1 MIEFPINKY
10 SPKFPYSSGPREYQ
24 KTAYTNW
31 VQNNYQGI
39 FAMATGTGKTITSLN
54 CVLEEYYAT
63 GIYCVLILVPT
74 RALVNQWINEAE
86 KFNYSNIHTT
96 QEKDWFN
103 ILSNYFFYKRLELKD
118 NIIFISTYQSF
129 NGNKFKKIINK
140 EGWSDFILIADEAHN
155 MGSAR
160 TLKKL
165 PIKISK
171 RIGLSA
177 TPGRIYDEEGSNV
190 VYEYFNSYPPCYTY
204 SYSMYKAIHSEPS
217 SLVRYFYY
225 PHFSFLNDS
234 ELEEYKKI
242 TEKLLL
248 NYNAK
253 KNEFNEYGKRLLI
266 ERKRIINKAENKI
279 DVLGEI
285 FEEVSQKENNLKYTF
300 VYVPE
305 GTDIDFNACDSL
317 SYDENE
323 KKLIRKYG
331 EKIRSFGYS
340 THELLSDTPDRERL
354 LTQFA
359 EGKIDILLAMKILDE
374 GVDIPCTRNA
384 IFCAS
389 TGNPRQYIQRRGRV
403 LRKFEDKSYANIY
416 DIIISP
422 QENYIDSLPIELK
435 EMEIRI
441 FRGELRRVANFLYA
455 AENRH
460 QILNGKLGELAMKYN
475 VDLVSLIEEDLNI
488 DNNCN

>member
-1 MIEFPINKY
+1 
-10 SPKFPYSSGPREYQ
+10 
-24 KTAYTNW
+24 
-31 VQNNYQGI
+31 
-39 FAMATGTGKTITSLN
+39 
-54 CVLEEYYAT
+54 
-63 GIYCVLILVPT
+63 
-74 RALVNQWINEAE
+74 
-86 KFNYSNIHTT
+86 
-96 QEKDWFN
+96 
-103 ILSNYFFYKRLELKD
+103 
-118 NIIFISTYQSF
+118 
-129 NGNKFKKIINK
+129 
-140 EGWSDFILIADEAHN
+140 
-155 MGSAR
+155 MGSTK
-160 TLKKL
+160 TLKNL
-165 PIKISK
+165 PVKISK

-177 TPGRIYDEEGSNV
+177 TPGRIYDEEGSNT

-204 SYSMYKAIHSEPS
+204 SYSMYKAIHSEPA
-217 SLVRYFYY
+217 SLVKYFYY
-225 PHFSFLNDS
+225 PYFSFLNDS

-253 KNEFNEYGKRLLI
+253 KNEFNEYGKKLLI

-285 FEEVSQKENNLKYTF
+285 FEDVAKKENSLKYTF

-305 GTDIDFNACDSL
+305 GIDVDFNNFDSL

-340 THELLSDTPDRERL
+340 THELLADTPDREKIL
-354 LTQFA
+354 SQFA
-359 EGKIDILLAMKILDE
+359 GGKIDILLAMKILDE

-384 IFCAS
+384 VFCAS

-403 LRKFEDKSYANIY
+403 LRKFEGKSHANIY

-422 QENYIDSLPIELK
+422 QDNYIDSLPIELK
-435 EMEIRI
+435 EMEIKI

-460 QILNGKLGELAMKYN
+460 QILNGRLGELAMIYN
-475 VDLVSLIEEDLNI
+475 IDLISLIEENLKI